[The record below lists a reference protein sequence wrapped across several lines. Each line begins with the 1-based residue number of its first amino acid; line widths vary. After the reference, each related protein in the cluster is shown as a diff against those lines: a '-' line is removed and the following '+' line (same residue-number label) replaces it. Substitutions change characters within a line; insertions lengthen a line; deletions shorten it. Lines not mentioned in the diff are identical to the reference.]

1 LSEPA
6 LRGSSAG
13 GSPTSRA
20 PRERHWDAPLSW
32 LVMGRTP
39 LASHLLLSPAAL
51 WVLVLLVSPV
61 ALLILLSFAKIG
73 AYGRIL
79 WRFSLANFAQILR
92 PAYLWTIGRTLVY
105 AGATASICLLL
116 GFPAAYY
123 LSFAADSKRKNLLL
137 FAIMLPFWTSALVA
151 IYCWLIVLG
160 REGLLNTLL
169 LRIGFLS
176 SPFSFLNT
184 PFSVILGLVYFYLPY
199 MVLPLYAALEKIP
212 QTLIEASHDLGA
224 GDLKTFLRV
233 ILPLSWPGVASG
245 AILIFVPCLG
255 DFLTAE
261 FLGGPKTYLLG
272 NLIDNQFL
280 AAQNWPL
287 GAALTVLLMGLL
299 MSGLYFYGR
308 VEVEETSRV

>member
-1 LSEPA
+1 MEPA
-6 LRGSSAG
+6 VRDAG
-13 GSPTSRA
+13 VEGERTSRA
-20 PRERHWDAPLSW
+20 PGKRSWDEPLSW
-32 LVMGRTP
+32 LVVGRTP
-39 LASHLLLSPAAL
+39 LASHLLLSPASL

-61 ALLILLSFAKIG
+61 TLLTLLSFAKIG

-79 WRFSLANFAQILR
+79 WSFSLANFGQIMR
-92 PAYLWTIGRTLVY
+92 PAYLWVIGRTLVY
-105 AGATASICLLL
+105 AGATALICLLL

-123 LSFAADSKRKNLLL
+123 VAFAADSKRKHLLL
-137 FAIMLPFWTSALVA
+137 FALMLPFWTSALVA

-160 REGLLNTLL
+160 REGLINALM
-169 LRIGFLS
+169 LRLGILS
-176 SPFSFLNT
+176 TPFSFLNT

-212 QTLIEASHDLGA
+212 RTLIEASHDLGA
-224 GDLKTFLRV
+224 GGLKTFLRV

-261 FLGGPKTYLLG
+261 FLGGPRTYLLG

-287 GAALTVLLMGLL
+287 GAALTVLLMGML

>member
-1 LSEPA
+1 MIEPA
-6 LRGSSAG
+6 IRDADADGER
-13 GSPTSRA
+13 TSRA
-20 PRERHWDAPLSW
+20 SDKRYWDAPLSW
-32 LVMGRTP
+32 LIMGRTP

-51 WVLVLLVSPV
+51 WVLILLVSPV
-61 ALLILLSFAKIG
+61 AILTLLSFAKIG
-73 AYGRIL
+73 FYGRIL
-79 WRFSLANFAQILR
+79 WGFSLANFGQIVH
-92 PAYLWTIGRTLVY
+92 PAYLWVIGRTLVY

-123 LSFAADSKRKNLLL
+123 LAFAADSKRKNLLL
-137 FAIMLPFWTSALVA
+137 FALMLPFWTSALVA

-160 REGLLNTLL
+160 REGLLNALL
-169 LRIGFLS
+169 LRLGVLS

-212 QTLIEASHDLGA
+212 GTLIEASHDLGA
-224 GDLKTFLRV
+224 GGLKTFFRV

-261 FLGGPKTYLLG
+261 FLGGPRTYLLG

-287 GAALTVLLMGLL
+287 GAALTVLLMGML